1 LLRAKGVSMAF
12 GGLQALAE
20 VDLDLAPGEVHAL
33 VGPNGSGKTTLVN
46 VLTGFYRPQKGE
58 VYLEG
63 RPITR
68 FPPWLRA
75 RLGLARTFQT
85 PQLPPGLCTRAYLRL
100 VGLEPQEAMKAGLP
114 SGALALPVDELPW
127 GHRRILELLRAL
139 ALKPRYLL
147 LDEPASG
154 LTPLERE
161 RLADTVRSLAAQGL
175 GVLVVEHD
183 MAFVRRVASRVS
195 VLNAGLLLAHG
206 GLEVL
211 ERPEVVA
218 AYLGEGYVV

>member
-1 LLRAKGVSMAF
+1 
-12 GGLQALAE
+12 
-20 VDLDLAPGEVHAL
+20 
-33 VGPNGSGKTTLVN
+33 
-46 VLTGFYRPQKGE
+46 
-58 VYLEG
+58 
-63 RPITR
+63 
-68 FPPWLRA
+68 
-75 RLGLARTFQT
+75 
-85 PQLPPGLCTRAYLRL
+85 
-100 VGLEPQEAMKAGLP
+100 MKAGLP
-114 SGALALPVDELPW
+114 SGALDLPVDELPW